1 MLRKYAGGYRGKS
14 TAGCFMM
21 ITGSVFIVL
30 LIIRYCRLPIAVMT
44 AVWLASGIMICL
56 FAPVQDRNNSL
67 DEVEQ
72 IIYRRRAIAIWIAE
86 SVLMWVLYG
95 SGFID
100 EGKGILFGNG
110 FTAMLM
116 LAEQI
121 GRVLRIESPCA
132 KYGIYVECTEYRMY
146 SRIRTLLV
154 SFGISAIAA
163 GFCCQHFPMR
173 EQKPEPLLAVVIE
186 ACADS
191 ERHSLKAVIE
201 ACADSERH
209 SLKAVIEAH
218 ADSERRAGE
227 FLRDTISDI
236 SCQLKAPVAA
246 LKIYH
251 NNVLQELGVAAAAQK
266 PAVFS
271 EREPGRT
278 KSLGKRLLN
287 MARLK
292 AGAVVLKPEPENL
305 SELLE
310 HIGQQ
315 YSFRARQEGK
325 EIQWKGDDKVILF
338 CDRLWVQ
345 EAIGNLV
352 KNALDHTKPGDRIVI
367 RWQQSPCLTQII
379 IEDTG
384 NGIHPKGP
392 ALGLFLA
399 KAMIKAHYGSVEVRS
414 RPGQGTAFTV
424 SFPAPDLRR

>member
-1 MLRKYAGGYRGKS
+1 
-14 TAGCFMM
+14 MM

-30 LIIRYCRLPIAVMT
+30 HVIRYCRLPIAVMT
-44 AVWLASGIMICL
+44 AVWLASGIMIYL

-72 IIYRRRAIAIWIAE
+72 IIYRRRAIAIWIVE
-86 SVLMWVLYG
+86 SVLMWVLCG
-95 SGFID
+95 FGFID

-110 FTAMLM
+110 FTAMFM

-121 GRVLRIESPCA
+121 GQVLRIESPCA
-132 KYGIYVECTEYRMY
+132 KYGGYVECVEYRTY
-146 SRIRTLLV
+146 TRIRALLV
-154 SFGISAIAA
+154 SFGISAIAV

-173 EQKPEPLLAVVIE
+173 EQKPEPFLAEVIE
-186 ACADS
+186 AY
-191 ERHSLKAVIE
+191 
-201 ACADSERH
+201 ADSERH

-218 ADSERRAGE
+218 ADSECRAKE

-236 SCQLKAPVAA
+236 FYQLKAPVAA

-251 NNVLQELGVAAAAQK
+251 GNILQGLNDAATVRK
-266 PAVFS
+266 SAVFS
-271 EREPGRT
+271 EQEPG
-278 KSLGKRLLN
+278 KIESLVKTLLN
-287 MARLK
+287 MAQLN
-292 AGAVVLKPEPENL
+292 AGAIVLKPETENL

-315 YSFRARQEGK
+315 YSFQARLEGK
-325 EIQWKGDDKVILF
+325 EIQWKGDDEIILF

-352 KNALDHTKPGDRIVI
+352 KNVLDHTNPGDYILI

-384 NGIHPKGP
+384 NGIHLKGP
-392 ALGLFLA
+392 DLGLSLA
-399 KAMIKAHYGSVEVRS
+399 KFIIKAHHGSIEVHS
-414 RPGQGTAFTV
+414 RPGQRTAFIV
-424 SFPAPDLRR
+424 SFPDMTE

>member
-1 MLRKYAGGYRGKS
+1 M
-14 TAGCFMM
+14 
-21 ITGSVFIVL
+21 L

-56 FAPVQDRNNSL
+56 FAPAQDRNNSL

-72 IIYRRRAIAIWIAE
+72 IIYRRRAIAVWIAE
-86 SVLMWVLYG
+86 SVLMWILCG

-110 FTAMLM
+110 FTAMFM

-121 GRVLRIESPCA
+121 GRVLRIENPCA

-146 SRIRTLLV
+146 SRIRALLV
-154 SFGISAIAA
+154 SFGISAIAV

-173 EQKPEPLLAVVIE
+173 EQKPEPLLA
-186 ACADS
+186 
-191 ERHSLKAVIE
+191 AVIE
-201 ACADSERH
+201 TCADGERH

-218 ADSERRAGE
+218 ADSKRRAEE

-236 SCQLKAPVAA
+236 SYQIKAPVAA
-246 LKIYH
+246 LKVYH
-251 NNVLQELGVAAAAQK
+251 NNILQELNDAAAARK
-266 PAVFS
+266 SAVFS
-271 EREPGRT
+271 EQEPGRT
-278 KSLGKRLLN
+278 ESLGKRLLN

-292 AGAVVLKPEPENL
+292 AGAVALKPEPENL

-345 EAIGNLV
+345 EAIGNLM
-352 KNALDHTKPGDRIVI
+352 KNALDHTNPGDRIVI

-392 ALGLFLA
+392 DPGLFPA
-399 KAMIKAHYGSVEVRS
+399 KAMIKAHHGSVEVRS